1 MFKYTKAAL
10 NKLIGDFKKIPFW
23 CGIGMQAF
31 GVFYYVYALAVGA
44 GETIINAILLAV
56 SVFFLGFG
64 LIESKFGKE
73 LDKDYSTVKK
83 LGANIIKTLKVCVQ
97 VFNVGS
103 LFYSLAYVSSNVV
116 YVLLLAMRTV
126 LLILQIVFAV
136 IGWILPVVVNEIVGL
151 VKEGVKEDLT
161 QPFAEVSRKTGNF
174 FRRLVGK
181 EEKAAP
187 EQTRRQKILHA
198 QAEKDAQKRLQLQE
212 QQKEEKRAKKIARK
226 EQKIA
231 EKAAKKAEKQARKK
245 VKVKALPAETEL
257 AAADELKTE

>member
-10 NKLIGDFKKIPFW
+10 NKLVGDFKKIPFW
-23 CGIGMQAF
+23 CGIGVQTF
-31 GVFYYVYALAVGA
+31 GVFYYVYALVAGA

-64 LIESKFGKE
+64 LVESKFGKA
-73 LDKDYSTVKK
+73 LDKDYSNVKK

-97 VFNVGS
+97 IFNVGS
-103 LFYSLAYVSSNVV
+103 LLYSLAYVSSNVV
-116 YVLLLAMRTV
+116 YVLLLALRTV
-126 LLILQIVFAV
+126 LLILQIVFTA
-136 IGWILPVVVNEIVGL
+136 IGWILPIIVNEIVGL
-151 VKEGVKEDLT
+151 VKDGVKEDLT
-161 QPFAEVSRKTGNF
+161 QPFAEAGRKTSNF
-174 FRRLVGK
+174 FRRLLGK

-187 EQTRRQKILHA
+187 EQTRHQKILHA
-198 QAEKDAQKRLQLQE
+198 QAEKDTQKRLQLQR
-212 QQKEEKRAKKIARK
+212 QQKEEKRAKKIAKK

-231 EKAAKKAEKQARKK
+231 EKTAKKAEKQAGKK